1 MKAADNTLLSI
12 KKYFSDKLTAD
23 FEQSEI
29 ETFFIWCV
37 EDFLGLS
44 KIEINLNKTQ
54 RLSESEIL
62 KFHFAINK
70 IKEHEPIQYILGN
83 TWFYNLQF
91 DVNPDVLIPRPETE
105 ELVDWI
111 LKSETEGKLLDIG
124 TGSGC
129 IAISLAHHNKKL
141 NVFACDVSEGALH
154 VARKNALKNNAKV
167 QFDWID
173 ILEDDLTEKYD
184 IIVSNPPY
192 IPLFDKELMAPNVLD
207 FEPELALF
215 VENEIPLIFYE
226 TIAEKGL
233 TGLNHN
239 GKIYFEIHEEYA
251 TDVSDVLKEL
261 GYSDIEIKQDL
272 QGKNRMIRATL
283 IKKLVAV

>member
-12 KKYFSDKLTAD
+12 KKYFKDKLLVD

-29 ETFFIWCV
+29 DTFFIWCV

-44 KIEINLNKTQ
+44 KIEINLNKYQ

-62 KFHFAINK
+62 KFHFAINQ

-91 DVNPDVLIPRPETE
+91 EVNSDVLIPRPETE

-111 LKSETEGKLLDIG
+111 LKSETEGKLMDIG

-141 NVFACDVSEGALH
+141 TVFACDISEGALH
-154 VARKNALKNNAKV
+154 VAKKNALKNNV
-167 QFDWID
+167 EIRFSWID
-173 ILEDDLTEKYD
+173 ILEDDLPDNYD
-184 IIVSNPPY
+184 VIVSNPPY
-192 IPLFDKELMAPNVLD
+192 IPFFDKKLMAQNVLD

-215 VENEIPLIFYE
+215 VDNDTPIIFYE
-226 TIAEKGL
+226 SIAKKGL
-233 TGLNHN
+233 SNLNQN
-239 GKIYFEIHEEYA
+239 GKIYFEVHEEYA
-251 TDVSDVLKEL
+251 TKVSDNLKKL
-261 GYSDIEIKQDL
+261 GYSNIEIKQDM
-272 QGKNRMIRATL
+272 QGKNRMIRGTL
-283 IKKLVAV
+283 IKN